1 MTLTLSLV
9 LGTVFN
15 PPVLEFAQ
23 LIVPYLILFKKRF
36 SGQINKQICQSVVAY
51 LKYRLS
57 VAELSK
63 KNGNEAKES
72 LNALFQSLNYE
83 QIEQAEAKRF
93 KDAFTS
99 NDYKQVLRVF
109 NEKSLVS
116 FIASCLGLKDGVYC
130 RKVIALLQGE
140 KHDAIVAAIAPYLPS
155 EIQR

>member
-1 MTLTLSLV
+1 MDACRYH
-9 LGTVFN
+9 GD
-15 PPVLEFAQ
+15 A
-23 LIVPYLILFKKRF
+23 
-36 SGQINKQICQSVVAY
+36 GQPAAGLPDDTGRTGKGVCGI
-51 LKYRLS
+51 
-57 VAELSK
+57 ED
-63 KNGNEAKES
+63 
-72 LNALFQSLNYE
+72 AL
-83 QIEQAEAKRF
+83 
-93 KDAFTS
+93 TS